1 MKKKTISK
9 KTLSLFDDK
18 NYTIKEVDGK
28 NVLNI
33 AVLPGADTK
42 LFDKREVYELVA
54 QKISDSDQKVI
65 DYAIISLEKPVNKE
79 NKIEFVKYK
88 KLTNIDDSKPL
99 CTPSTDRMKVIPIMG
114 ELVGNVITY
123 DNDDYTNIPEKDLFT
138 NWNAILDLQK
148 DKDADKKEKSSD
160 KWISAQIYSIEA
172 SHFAAKKT
180 GITYHKFEGVAIDG
194 NGVPFNIER
203 FGINERDENRINL
216 MLKKDSVVRLRGH
229 YQKKTYR
236 GVTTEFFEVTDI
248 VKSVKEKYIDNSG
261 KRNRYE
267 LNVHTQYSQMEAI
280 AKPSELFQL
289 GAHMGLSG
297 IALTDSSSVQ
307 AYADSINA
315 SGNYNN
321 IKPVFGVQ
329 LNEILQRPKFVINPN
344 DEVFIDDN
352 NVIKEGSSF
361 VAFDIETTGFSP
373 NFDDIIQMS
382 AVRLER
388 MDEFKFAGRGKSRH
402 EEQHMVYKVVDK
414 LDEIV
419 HTDKKLPDKIT
430 ELTHISQ
437 EDVDNSTVSQ
447 EQAVLDFKKFV
458 EDTEGTIC
466 VGHNVQFDYHFINQK
481 LKDYGHDKLPY
492 EIFDTL
498 TLARRI
504 IRNARAYNLTALCK
518 KLHIPLDKAHNSLY
532 DCEATG
538 RVFFELINLATRG
551 IQTDLVDLQYL
562 KKSELKKKEDP
573 DYPLWKTGIDIHN
586 SEPSSHAYQEGF
598 PYHVDLLA
606 KNQTGIEDLYKL
618 ISIAHTR
625 HYYREPRIFLQEI
638 LDMREDGHNFLFGS
652 GDSGSRLF
660 EETFNRGYERGLKI
674 AKKFNFDYIEIVPFS
689 SLNYD
694 NDDEDARDKYQAYL
708 NNMLK
713 IAKEVNAIPVVISNC
728 NYTNKKDKDAFD
740 VLKKKSFDDDKADL
754 SLKDPD
760 DLQKEFE
767 QFIDDDSTIRSIIIH
782 NTKKVVDKIDLD
794 SIQPIHTK
802 LTPPELPG
810 AEDELREKSWK
821 RAHEL
826 YGENLDPIVEQRIKK
841 ELDAIIHNGYAVI
854 YLVAKRLVDIS
865 NSKGYLVGSRGSV
878 GGSFVAYLVG
888 ITEVNSLPPHY
899 RSKHGD
905 YFEWADA
912 KIYNDG
918 FDLPKKED
926 PNHPGE
932 YLLGDGHGCTF
943 EIFTGVAGKKVPDID
958 LNFASEIQHQAQLWL
973 KDKIFDDKHAFRV
986 GTISALQSKS
996 AFGLVKNYERE
1007 QDKEFSVPKENIM
1020 VDKLVGVKKTSGMHA
1035 AGVLI
1040 VPQGRRITE
1049 FTPYT
1054 YPANDLSSN
1063 WLTTQF
1069 TKGMMHDSLLKMDC
1083 LGHDDPTMLHHM
1095 QEMTGI
1101 DPKSIEQTE
1110 IPEVV
1115 EKCFCS
1121 KDAVRGLPEFG
1132 TGFSSNIV
1140 EEAKPKTFSDLVQVS
1155 GISHGE
1161 GVWVGNAQDLILG
1174 DKKTGMPPEAT
1185 LHDVIA
1191 SRDKIM
1197 NDMMNY
1203 GWPLEKA
1210 FKLVTIVKKQ
1220 KQIPPEMEDEIKEM
1234 YKDGLPSWYLTS
1246 LKKVKYLYPAAH
1258 AVAYVYSAVR
1268 IAWYKLHYPKEF
1280 YASWLSYRI
1289 KDKKYDM
1296 KTILTNDVA
1305 EYDKAIKNA
1314 DKLGLT
1320 ESQVTGIIMAKD
1332 AISVKTATDKDGKE
1346 YNAQTKFA
1354 HVDLIKSEANRWTV
1368 NHDDG
1373 LTYPAIST
1381 LDNISASAAEGI
1393 KDYVNTFNVAPTH
1406 SKELKEFGVKL
1417 QKKMIATLVDEGLLE
1432 D

>member
-1 MKKKTISK
+1 MKSETLSKQTLELFDPNNTFIKSDANGKNKLTISVFPGVDIKSINEKVYKIIGQRAADYEQKSVDYYVVVQEKNIDGKVKFAEYK
-9 KTLSLFDDK
+9 KVSPINEEESLFSP
-18 NYTIKEVDGK
+18 NET
-28 NVLNI
+28 
-33 AVLPGADTK
+33 
-42 LFDKREVYELVA
+42 
-54 QKISDSDQKVI
+54 
-65 DYAIISLEKPVNKE
+65 
-79 NKIEFVKYK
+79 
-88 KLTNIDDSKPL
+88 SKG
-99 CTPSTDRMKVIPIMG
+99 VIPVIG
-114 ELVGNVITY
+114 NLVGNVITAGN
-123 DNDDYTNIPEKDLFT
+123 DNYVNIKEEKNLVS
-138 NWNAILDLQK
+138 NWQEILDAQK
-148 DKDADKKEKSSD
+148 NKDKKEKSSY
-160 KWISAQIYSIEA
+160 KWISARIYNIEA
-172 SHFAAKKT
+172 TEFAAKKT
-180 GITYHKFEGVAIDG
+180 GKIWRKFEGVVIDK
-194 NGVPFNIER
+194 NNKPFNIER
-203 FGINERDENRINL
+203 FGIKEREKDRINKL
-216 MLKKDSVVRLRGH
+216 LKRDDVVRLRGR

-248 VKSVKEKYIDNSG
+248 IKSTKELYSDLSG
-261 KRNRYE
+261 KTNRYE
-267 LNVHTQYSQMEAI
+267 LSAHTQYSQMEAI
-280 AKPSELFQL
+280 SKPGDLFKM
-289 GAHMGLSG
+289 GAQYGLSG

-315 SGNYNN
+315 SKNYSN
-321 IKPVFGVQ
+321 IKPIFGVQ

-344 DEVFIDDN
+344 DEVFIDEN
-352 NVIKEGSSF
+352 NVVKEGSSF

-373 NFDDIIQMS
+373 KFDDIIQMS

-388 MDEFKFAGRGKSRH
+388 MDEMKFAGRGKNRH
-402 EEQHMVYKVVDK
+402 EEEHIVFKVVDK

-419 HTDKKLPDKIT
+419 HTNKKLPKKIT

-437 EDVDNSTVSQ
+437 EDVDNSKISQ

-458 EDTEGTIC
+458 EDTDGTIC
-466 VGHNVQFDYHFINQK
+466 IGHNVQFDYYFINQK
-481 LKDYGHDKLPY
+481 LKDYGHNKLPY

-573 DYPLWKTGIDIHN
+573 DYPLWKNGNDIHN

-618 ISIAHTR
+618 ISIAHTK

-638 LDMREDGHNFLFGS
+638 LDRREDGNNFLFGS

-674 AKKFNFDYIEIVPFS
+674 AKKFKYDYIEIVPFS
-689 SLNYD
+689 SLQFDD
-694 NDDEDARDKYQAYL
+694 NDESAKEKYNAYI

-713 IAKEVNAIPVVISNC
+713 IAKEINAIPVIISDSH
-728 NYTNKKDKDAFD
+728 YTKKDDKGAYDI
-740 VLKKKSFDDDKADL
+740 LKKIAFDDDKANL
-754 SLKDPD
+754 SLKNPMNLVDE
-760 DLQKEFE
+760 LQE
-767 QFIDDDSTIRSIIIH
+767 FIDDKSMLKDIIYN
-782 NTKKVVDKIDLD
+782 NTNKIVSQIDLD
-794 SIQPIHTK
+794 NIQPIHTK

-810 AEDELREKSWK
+810 AEEELREKSWK

-826 YGENLDPIVEQRIKK
+826 YGEKLDPIVEQRITK

-912 KIYNDG
+912 KVYNDG

-1007 QDKEFSVPKENIM
+1007 QNKEFSAPEENIV

-1132 TGFSSNIV
+1132 TGFSSQIV
-1140 EEAKPKTFSDLVQVS
+1140 EDAKPKTFSDLVQVS

-1174 DKKTGMPPEAT
+1174 NKEKGIKPKAT

-1220 KQIPPEMEDEIKEM
+1220 KQIPPEMEEEIKEM
-1234 YKDGLPSWYLTS
+1234 YKDGLPSWYLES

-1296 KTILTNDVA
+1296 KTILTNDVNVYNEAIDNA
-1305 EYDKAIKNA
+1305 E
-1314 DKLGLT
+1314 KLELT
-1320 ESQVTGIIMAKD
+1320 ESQINGIKMAKD
-1332 AISVKTATDKDGKE
+1332 AISVKTAIDKNGKE
-1346 YNAQTKFA
+1346 YDAQTKFA

-1381 LDNISASAAEGI
+1381 LDNISSSAAEGI
-1393 KDYVNTFNVAPTH
+1393 KDYINTFNTAPVH
-1406 SKELKEFGVKL
+1406 SKELKDFGVKL
-1417 QKKMIATLVDEGLLE
+1417 QKKMIATLVEEGLLE